1 MSPGCSAR
9 RKRAVGDLEAVMK
22 IIFVFALSMLFTA
35 PAFAQPAVPEIPFES
50 VPNFFKLPA
59 GMNFGEVAGVAVNS
73 KGRVYVFT
81 RSNSASGPAYA
92 PTAAQLLEFSPK
104 GELLREIGKGLY
116 AWSFAHSVRIDRDD
130 NIWAIDKGSDM
141 VIKFNPAGQVLWVF
155 GRRKESADA
164 ATKAWEHVNP
174 PLPAVDGL
182 FRQPT
187 DVAWDSD
194 GNIYIS
200 DGYVNSRVA
209 KYGPHGDWVKSWGEE
224 GTGPGQ
230 FRLPHAIAVDRSNNV
245 YVGDRS
251 NRRIQVFDTNGT
263 FLRMFTIDVPPD
275 PSTRA
280 VNGNTPT
287 GARLAAVIGQ
297 PNSICITPTGNQVM
311 FVGESTFPG
320 RIFKVS
326 LDGKVL
332 GVIGRSGRELKQFS
346 GAHALACPSENE
358 IYAAETSN
366 WRVQKLLLHP
376 QPQTVNARLNQR

>member
-1 MSPGCSAR
+1 
-9 RKRAVGDLEAVMK
+9 MK
-22 IIFVFALSMLFTA
+22 TILFSLALLVPV
-35 PAFAQPAVPEIPFES
+35 PALAQQSVPDIPFDS
-50 VPNFFKLPA
+50 TADFLKLPG
-59 GMNFGEVAGVAVNS
+59 GMNFGEVPGIAVNS
-73 KGRVYVFT
+73 KGHVFVFT
-81 RSNSASGPAYA
+81 RSNSAGGPAYA
-92 PTAAQLLEFSPK
+92 PTAAQLLEFGRK
-104 GELLREIGKGLY
+104 GEFIREIGKGLY
-116 AWSFAHSVRIDRDD
+116 GWSFAHSVRIDKDD

-164 ATKAWEHVNP
+164 ETKPWENVSP
-174 PLPAVDGL
+174 PLPHVDGL

-209 KYGPHGDWVKSWGEE
+209 KYDKHGDWVKSWGEN

-230 FRLPHAIAVDRSNNV
+230 FRLPHAIAVDRSNNI

-251 NRRIQVFDTNGT
+251 NRRVQVFDTEGR
-263 FLRMFTIDVPPD
+263 FQRMFTIDVPPD
-275 PSTRA
+275 PGTRA

-287 GARLAAVIGQ
+287 GARLAAVIGA
-297 PNSICITPTGNQVM
+297 PNSICITAGTNQVM
-311 FVGESTFPG
+311 FVGETTYPG

-358 IYAAETSN
+358 IYVAETSN
-366 WRVQKLLLHP
+366 WRVQKLILRP
-376 QPQTVNARLNQR
+376 SSPPASTRR